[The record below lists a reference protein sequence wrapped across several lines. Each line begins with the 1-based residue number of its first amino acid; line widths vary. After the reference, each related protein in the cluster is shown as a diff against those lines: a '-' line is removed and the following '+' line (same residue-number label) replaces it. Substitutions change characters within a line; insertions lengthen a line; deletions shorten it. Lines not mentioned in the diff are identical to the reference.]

1 MKVYLASGFSL
12 MNVENRER
20 EIFDKLVD
28 DRESYNRLISFYD
41 TITGNNIY
49 QIIEL
54 AKEINK
60 AERENSDIYP
70 NYPTDSCL
78 CLHGW
83 FPDICCA
90 GIYAGNIGDYGS
102 HYRS

>member
-1 MKVYLASGFSL
+1 MASGFSL

-28 DRESYNRLISFYD
+28 DGESYNRLISFYD

-54 AKEINK
+54 AKEVSK
-60 AERENSDIYP
+60 
-70 NYPTDSCL
+70 
-78 CLHGW
+78 
-83 FPDICCA
+83 
-90 GIYAGNIGDYGS
+90 
-102 HYRS
+102 